1 MNCTL
6 SREAVDWLRV
16 YSNIVL
22 FFLVSNTGLQLRGL
36 GGLKTPLMGVWRP
49 PWCQRNSANLLA
61 VQSKLETLF
70 RVLHVQHVNLSALV
84 CLNAPADVLVSNIC
98 SGGNTARRY
107 RERATHSHT
116 LPQPGFPGCQP
127 MDIERSTRR
136 RDLSRIVIHLP
147 SPT

>member
-98 SGGNTARRY
+98 SGSNTAGPP
-107 RERATHSHT
+107 
-116 LPQPGFPGCQP
+116 LPGGSDPLPYP
-127 MDIERSTRR
+127 PPTRR
-136 RDLSRIVIHLP
+136 AKPQMLRPPRINTAP
-147 SPT
+147 SYVGYLQGWSK